1 MIPDITN
8 IRRLLEEALTLGI
21 RVGTDGTDLIMHV
34 PKQVPTETREW
45 FYRQIYEFKAEVI
58 EVIRRE
64 TAARSGVM

>member
-45 FYRQIYEFKAEVI
+45 FYRQLYELKPQVI
-58 EVIRRE
+58 ALIQRE
-64 TAARSGVM
+64 NAGRF